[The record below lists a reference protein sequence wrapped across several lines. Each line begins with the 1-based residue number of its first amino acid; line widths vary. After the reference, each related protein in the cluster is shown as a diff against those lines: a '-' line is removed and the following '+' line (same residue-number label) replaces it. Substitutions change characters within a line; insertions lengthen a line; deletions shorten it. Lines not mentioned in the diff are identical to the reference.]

1 MRIGGS
7 PFPGG
12 SDSPTNSYRYSPS
25 LPFSQKE
32 DQWADIVQYQRIKFE
47 QEQKKTQ
54 ADMIA
59 KKLKMRDE
67 LNKQLTE
74 RRARDLKMREADKL
88 QHEQMRI
95 EDHRLNEVEKQVEKS
110 RRKMSRLKEQ
120 KQLDEQLAE
129 FKRMKQEQ
137 ITKR

>member
-1 MRIGGS
+1 
-7 PFPGG
+7 
-12 SDSPTNSYRYSPS
+12 
-25 LPFSQKE
+25 
-32 DQWADIVQYQRIKFE
+32 
-47 QEQKKTQ
+47 
-54 ADMIA
+54 
-59 KKLKMRDE
+59 MRDE

-129 FKRMKQEQ
+129 IKRMKEEQ